1 MMRRP
6 LNLVPV
12 ATGLVPG
19 LAAAQAASAANPL
32 SEISGVVVSL
42 VLVVGVILACAWV
55 LRRSPL
61 GTAARKN
68 GPLTIKATL
77 PLGPKERLVLVE
89 AVDKELL
96 VAVSPS
102 GIVALNESP
111 IPRRADLN
119 APEDAAAERT
129 FSDALGVA
137 NQAEVSG

>member
-1 MMRRP
+1 MMGRT

-12 ATGLVPG
+12 AAGLMPG
-19 LAAAQAASAANPL
+19 LAAAQAGSGVNPL

-55 LRRSPL
+55 VRRSPL
-61 GTAARKN
+61 GAVTRKN
-68 GPLTIKATL
+68 GPLAIKATL

-89 AVDKELL
+89 AVGKELL

-102 GIVALNESP
+102 GIVALHESP
-111 IPRRADLN
+111 LPRQDN
-119 APEDAAAERT
+119 ADAAEETADERT

-137 NQAEVSG
+137 RRAEVSG